1 MIMVKEHP
9 MRRGLWLAAAVV
21 LAMLFVGHAD
31 VLPAYGQAARL
42 TGQTANVDPFVI
54 AMAVMIIPGAFLA
67 ALPSR
72 LRKKEEQGEKPSG
85 RALVMAFLGGILL
98 VLGLGI
104 AGGGMAAGLLF
115 SGIGAWAFALAAC
128 VTGFFLIRTR
138 GGEKA

>member
-1 MIMVKEHP
+1 MTTTNPVW
-9 MRRGLWLAAAVV
+9 RGLWLAAAVV

-31 VLPAYGQAARL
+31 VLPAYQQAARL
-42 TGQTANVDPFVI
+42 TGQTVPLDRFVI

-72 LRKKEEQGEKPSG
+72 LANKEKKSDKPSG
-85 RALVMAFLGGILL
+85 RALLMAFLGGLLL

-115 SGIGAWAFALAAC
+115 SSVSAWIFLMVTC
-128 VTGFFLIRTR
+128 VTGFFLIRM
-138 GGEKA
+138 GGGKRA

>member
-1 MIMVKEHP
+1 MVKEHP
-9 MRRGLWLAAAVV
+9 MWRGLWLAAAVV

-42 TGQTANVDPFVI
+42 TGQAVLADRFVI

-72 LRKKEEQGEKPSG
+72 LKKKEDQGEKPSG
-85 RALVMAFLGGILL
+85 RSLLMAFLGGILL
-98 VLGLGI
+98 VLGLGV

-115 SGIGAWAFALAAC
+115 SGVGAWIFTLAAC
-128 VTGFFLIRTR
+128 VMGFFLIRMG

>member
-1 MIMVKEHP
+1 MEKEHS
-9 MRRGLWLAAAVV
+9 MWKGLWLAAAVA

-31 VLPAYGQAARL
+31 VLPAYGQIAQW
-42 TGQTANVDPFVI
+42 TGQTVTPDRFVI

-72 LRKKEEQGEKPSG
+72 LKRQEKKGGKPTG
-85 RALVMAFLGGILL
+85 RSLLMAFIGGALL

-104 AGGGMAAGLLF
+104 AGGGMAAGLVF
-115 SGIGAWAFALAAC
+115 GGVGAWIFLLAAC
-128 VTGFFLIRTR
+128 VTGFLLIRLG

>member
-1 MIMVKEHP
+1 MEKEHS
-9 MRRGLWLAAAVV
+9 MWKGLALAAAVA

-31 VLPAYGQAARL
+31 VLPAYGQIAQW
-42 TGQTANVDPFVI
+42 TGQNVTPDRFVI

-72 LRKKEEQGEKPSG
+72 LKRQEEKGGKPTG
-85 RALVMAFLGGILL
+85 RSLLMAFIGGALL

-104 AGGGMAAGLLF
+104 AGGGMAAGLVF
-115 SGIGAWAFALAAC
+115 GGVGAWIFLLAAY
-128 VTGFFLIRTR
+128 VTSFLLIRLG